1 MTFDKK
7 FYQFAGECSYL
18 LARDFLDGKFSV
30 IINYENKNGITTKKS
45 ISIHSGDKEI
55 EILPDF
61 KVMVDG
67 RQAELPVV
75 LDQTVVRRIGNII
88 QIDNEHGLNITCNL
102 PHDHCSVHV
111 TGWYYGKTGGL
122 LGTYDNEP
130 ATDFQKSDRRHA
142 TSVEDFTQ
150 SWSLGRRCRANNK
163 AVQVSLNSATS
174 EYRMCARYFEEETSP
189 FRLCYGQIEPS
200 EFMTM
205 CVNEVSRSNEKD
217 AAVCR
222 IASFYVDQCKMAR
235 VPVRMPRGCGKL
247 NVMFKKSFS
256 FLITIM
262 YLL

>member
-18 LARDFLDGKFSV
+18 LARDFIDGKFSV
-30 IINYENKNGITTKKS
+30 VINYENANGVTIKKS
-45 ISIHSGDKEI
+45 ISVHVGDKEI

-61 KVMVDG
+61 KITVDG
-67 RQAELPVV
+67 RPTELPVV
-75 LDQTVVRRIGNII
+75 LDQTVIRRIGNLI
-88 QIDNEHGLNITCNL
+88 QVDNEHGLNITCNL

-130 ATDFQKSDRRHA
+130 FTDFQKSDKSHA
-142 TSVEDFTQ
+142 TTIEDFTQ
-150 SWSLGRRCRANNK
+150 SWSLGRKCHPSNQAI
-163 AVQVSLNSATS
+163 QVSLNSAAS

-189 FRLCYGQIEPS
+189 FRLCYGQIKPA

-205 CVNEVSRSNEKD
+205 CVNEVSRSNDKD
-217 AAVCR
+217 AATCR

-235 VPVRMPRGCGKL
+235 VPIRIPRSCGE
-247 NVMFKKSFS
+247 
-256 FLITIM
+256 
-262 YLL
+262 